1 MARTSSLAA
10 LVVASALVTT
20 IAGCAAGP
28 STTTDVAASCN
39 VARTGL
45 TAMVSLLDS
54 PDIAYDEREDQPLD
68 VTTAADITDGAKA
81 LREKLGS
88 GEVGTAYGS
97 VETALVSYAQ
107 TISADGNSIADIA
120 TARRGVDT
128 AAGDLIALCSANT
141 TAPSVSTSKVS
152 TSATSRTP
160 IRGENWEGDNTTDL
174 IPAIEVGGSRSGTM
188 FDSADGREGTWT
200 VRLERVKTSVNPL
213 TWGRDYVIRLYTDL
227 PGVYQF
233 WDGNG
238 ELYALSAAL
247 TPCERSLY
255 FNSDDP
261 RLTAINLITT

>member
-1 MARTSSLAA
+1 MARKSSLAA
-10 LVVASALVTT
+10 LVAASALIATV
-20 IAGCAAGP
+20 AGCAAGP

-39 VARTGL
+39 AARTGL

-81 LREKLGS
+81 LGEKLGT
-88 GEVGTAYGS
+88 GEVGAAYGS
-97 VETALVSYAQ
+97 VEKALVGYAQ
-107 TISADGNSIADIA
+107 TISADGNSAADIVS
-120 TARRGVDT
+120 ARRGVDT

-141 TAPSVSTSKVS
+141 TAPSVSAAKV
-152 TSATSRTP
+152 ATSTTARTP

-174 IPAIEVGGSRSGTM
+174 IPAIEVGEVRSGTM

-200 VRLERVKTSVNPL
+200 VRLERVEASVNPL
-213 TWGRDYVIRLYTDL
+213 TWGRDYVIRLHTDL

-238 ELYALSAAL
+238 ERYSLSAAF
-247 TPCERSLY
+247 TPCDRSLY
-255 FNSDDP
+255 YNSDEP
-261 RLTAINLITT
+261 RLTAINLVTT